1 LSNKESAMSVAIP
14 TVSYVW
20 SVWLWVGALA
30 VIGGCD
36 ARATSTDP
44 QAAAPRAEQKSR
56 ELESCG
62 ATVHCADGLRCFEQS
77 CRRTVRSMVGDY
89 HAALG
94 ASLRGRGKPQEAAAA
109 YVDALARY
117 EADKVEVPPDLD
129 CAYGSTLA
137 VRKGKKEQA
146 ELAARVLHRCL
157 VAVPVGSV
165 LYTQALLDLTSL
177 ADDGLDPSALAKPQ
191 AADVYL
197 TKAPARK
204 GSDAVV
210 VTASASPMPSGKTF
224 PLLLAEIGKP
234 ELRAPLLA
242 CWEAHLAATQ
252 REELAVT
259 LALKAKYLAEY
270 EDEPGVMVVTFDA
283 GAAGAAGTGSA
294 GVQAEE
300 CVKLAL
306 EPIKKT
312 AGLKD
317 SATTKLT
324 VTMK

>member
-1 LSNKESAMSVAIP
+1 MLRFELSHEESAMSSAISNGS
-14 TVSYVW
+14 VSYAC
-20 SVWLWVGALA
+20 LLAGALA
-30 VIGGCD
+30 LSVGCD

-56 ELESCG
+56 EFESCS

-77 CRRTVRSMVGDY
+77 CRRTVRSTVGDY

-94 ASLRGRGKPQEAAAA
+94 ASLRGRGRPQDAVTA
-109 YVDALARY
+109 YADALARY

-129 CAYGSTLA
+129 CAYGGTLA
-137 VRKGKKEQA
+137 ASKGKKEQA

-157 VAVPVGSV
+157 VAVPVGSG
-165 LYTQALLDLTSL
+165 LYTQALLDLTNL
-177 ADDGLDPSALAKPQ
+177 ADEGLEPSALAKPQ

-204 GSDAVV
+204 RSDAVV
-210 VTASASPMPSGKTF
+210 VTATANPMPSGKTF
-224 PLLLAEIGKP
+224 ALLLAEVAKP
-234 ELRAPLLA
+234 ELRAPLIA
-242 CWEAHLAATQ
+242 CWDAHLAATQ
-252 REELAVT
+252 KEELAVT
-259 LALKAKYLAEY
+259 LALKAKYVAEY
-270 EDEPGVMVVTFDA
+270 EDEPGVMAVTLES
-283 GAAGAAGTGSA
+283 TGSA
-294 GVQAEE
+294 ASAASAEE
-300 CVKLAL
+300 CVKAAL

-312 AGLKD
+312 AGFKD